1 MSNSIA
7 TTTTFTKVRGISIEI
22 LKALKEGPKTAI
34 ELSLELEVRG
44 SYLRSYLY
52 NLRKYGLVEKIG
64 LHWTIVKEKEDIINK
79 IINIHKA
86 KEKAKE
92 SKRISKRKSKT
103 KTNEERIFEKEKLR
117 EAFECFL
124 KQRSY
129 EVIVVDI
136 ARKLFEHYLKTGAKF
151 VKFVT
156 SEDVESFFG
165 LYRKDIARAISIL
178 TNERVAYMWKSSGEL
193 KIALYKDF
201 IEKLRSLGDG
211 DGK

>member
-1 MSNSIA
+1 MSNSIT
-7 TTTTFTKVRGISIEI
+7 TTTTFTKIRGLSVKI

-34 ELSLELEVRG
+34 ELSLELEVKG
-44 SYLRSYLY
+44 NYLRPYLY
-52 NLRKYGLVEKIG
+52 NLRRYGLVEKSS
-64 LHWTIVKEKEDIINK
+64 LLWTIVKEREDIIEN
-79 IINIHKA
+79 IININ
-86 KEKAKE
+86 KEKERVKV
-92 SKRISKRKSKT
+92 SKRTSEKRVK
-103 KTNEERIFEKEKLR
+103 EEQLR
-117 EAFECFL
+117 EAFERFL

-136 ARKLFEHYLKTGAKF
+136 ARKLFEHYLEKGSTF

-156 SEDVESFFG
+156 SEDMESFFG

-201 IEKLRSLGDG
+201 IEKLRSLGDS